1 MADNLKEILTFT
13 VDDQRFAIR
22 LQAVERVIRAVA
34 VTRLSNSPDFI
45 EGVIDYYGAVIAVI
59 NLRKRF
65 GFPMR
70 KLSINDRFI
79 IATTTKRKLAL
90 IVDQVETVMLPN
102 PKDLFETTD
111 FNEGSEL
118 ITILR
123 DDNGIIILNDL
134 EHLLIQS
141 EEIILDHFFESKSS
155 TKSL

>member
-1 MADNLKEILTFT
+1 
-13 VDDQRFAIR
+13 
-22 LQAVERVIRAVA
+22 
-34 VTRLSNSPDFI
+34 
-45 EGVIDYYGAVIAVI
+45 
-59 NLRKRF
+59 
-65 GFPMR
+65 
-70 KLSINDRFI
+70 
-79 IATTTKRKLAL
+79 
-90 IVDQVETVMLPN
+90 LPN